1 MHIFFF
7 IHFSLLFVWFC
18 LIITIWV
25 EVALQAPVKRILLCK
40 FTHFSVCFLFVWS
53 FQVHQAL
60 FQVHHPAR
68 PAHIPPE
75 MLAKYSFHGPIN
87 TQTVCQTHHRHP
99 PFVCMMT
106 TERPNGR
113 HDRPVCQEGGKYQ
126 PHTHTFLYAYFLHRI
141 HRRTFK
147 IINVKCLTEYFCIC
161 FLIIRYRLNSASDEE
176 DGYPVDEDFDEHLH
190 YMAARERL
198 QEFPGRIPQRKKK
211 ETSSQSEKKSR
222 VSTSFFCL
230 FLFY

>member
-1 MHIFFF
+1 MF
-7 IHFSLLFVWFC
+7 FC
-18 LIITIWV
+18 LFDRYRFTRHYSESTTQPVLHTSHRKCWRSILSTVPSTHKQCAKHTIN
-25 EVALQAPVKRILLCK
+25 I
-40 FTHFSVCFLFVWS
+40 
-53 FQVHQAL
+53 
-60 FQVHHPAR
+60 HHSYAWW
-68 PAHIPPE
+68 
-75 MLAKYSFHGPIN
+75 L
-87 TQTVCQTHHRHP
+87 
-99 PFVCMMT
+99 
-106 TERPNGR
+106 PNGPMVATI
-113 HDRPVCQEGGKYQ
+113 DQCAKKEVNIN
-126 PHTHTFLYAYFLHRI
+126 HTHTFLYAYFLHRI